1 MEETPRLYDALRQ
14 LLGQQCRWKDQRH
27 LYPLVWMVVGLIA
40 SGQISL
46 TAWGDY
52 VQSRAMYAQSTQR
65 RFARWLSNE
74 QVNEHQLYERLI
86 RYALWTWSQPRL
98 VLALDTSMLW
108 NRYCLVRIALIYRGR
123 AIPIV
128 WKVLEHGSS
137 AVAYSVYSPLLDAV
151 VGVLPNAVEVLFLA
165 DRGFA
170 DVELFKHLKRL
181 NWHYRIRIKSSFTI
195 YRGKHGVPVSSYHLP
210 TSHALFLHHV
220 RITNDRYGL
229 VHIALAHHYPSQ
241 ERWSVVSDQP
251 TTTDTFVEYG
261 LRFDI
266 EESFLD
272 DKSNGFQLESSQI
285 RSAAM
290 LSRLCLVLAVATLYL
305 TSIGTTVVAQGERR
319 RVDPH
324 WFRGSSYF
332 KIGWHWIRKALVQG
346 WTIPT
351 TVALHSALDL
361 DPCIPSKSLLVK
373 RQPLYFRGTTVDCA
387 IPLEQRLS
395 TA

>member
-1 MEETPRLYDALRQ
+1 M
-14 LLGQQCRWKDQRH
+14 
-27 LYPLVWMVVGLIA
+27 
-40 SGQISL
+40 
-46 TAWGDY
+46 
-52 VQSRAMYAQSTQR
+52 
-65 RFARWLSNE
+65 
-74 QVNEHQLYERLI
+74 
-86 RYALWTWSQPRL
+86 
-98 VLALDTSMLW
+98 
-108 NRYCLVRIALIYRGR
+108 
-123 AIPIV
+123 

-137 AVAYSVYSPLLDAV
+137 AVAYSVYAPLLDAV
-151 VGVLPNAVEVLFLA
+151 VGVLPEADEVLFLA

-181 NWHYRIRIKSSFTI
+181 NWHYRIRIKSTFTI

-220 RITNDRYGL
+220 RITNAHYGL
-229 VHIALAHHYPSQ
+229 VHVALAHHYPSQ
-241 ERWSVVSDQP
+241 EHWSVVSDQP
-251 TTTDTFVEYG
+251 TMTDTFVEYG

-285 RSAAM
+285 LSAAM
-290 LSRLCLVLAVATLYL
+290 LSRFCLVLAVATLYL
-305 TSIGTTVVAQGERR
+305 TCVGTAVVAQGER

-346 WTIPT
+346 WIIATTI
-351 TVALHSALDL
+351 ALQSALDL
-361 DPCIPSKSLLVK
+361 DPCIPSKSQAAN
-373 RQPLYFRGTTVDCA
+373 RQPLYFRCTTVDCA
-387 IPLEQRLS
+387 VPLEQRLS

>member
-1 MEETPRLYDALRQ
+1 
-14 LLGQQCRWKDQRH
+14 
-27 LYPLVWMVVGLIA
+27 
-40 SGQISL
+40 
-46 TAWGDY
+46 
-52 VQSRAMYAQSTQR
+52 
-65 RFARWLSNE
+65 
-74 QVNEHQLYERLI
+74 
-86 RYALWTWSQPRL
+86 
-98 VLALDTSMLW
+98 MLW
-108 NRYCLVRIALIYRGR
+108 NRYCLIRIALIYRGR

-137 AVAYSVYSPLLDAV
+137 AVAYSVYAPLLDAV
-151 VGVLPNAVEVLFLA
+151 VGVLPTSVEVLFLA

-181 NWHYRIRIKSSFTI
+181 NWHYRIRIKSTFTI

-220 RITNDRYGL
+220 RITNARYGL
-229 VHIALAHHYPSQ
+229 VHVAFAHHYPSQ
-241 ERWSVVSDQP
+241 ERWYGVSDQP
-251 TTTDTFVEYG
+251 TTTETFVEYG

-272 DKSNGFQLESSQI
+272 DKSNGFQLESSRI

-290 LSRLCLVLAVATLYL
+290 LSRLCFVLAVATLYL
-305 TSIGTTVVAQGERR
+305 TSVGTAVFAQGERR
-319 RVDPH
+319 QVDPH

-346 WTIPT
+346 WIIPT
-351 TVALHSALDL
+351 TIALQSALDL
-361 DPCIPSKSLLVK
+361 DPCIPSKSQAAN
-373 RQPLYFRGTTVDCA
+373 RQPLYFRCTTVDCA
-387 IPLEQRLS
+387 VPLEQRLS